1 MATQTTTTNRQS
13 RRAAAAQKGKQ
24 ETPATTATT
33 ATTAPAAPRLAWN
46 AGKTVLHHAVQV
58 TGHPKKELNQTY
70 ASCWKA
76 FQALGLPKAED
87 DYGPCVKFRKA
98 LKLAP
103 KGEKEL
109 VIGEGKSAVKLML
122 KAIAKGASTPAP
134 APTPVAEVKKERKSR
149 SKKQAATPQATA

>member
-24 ETPATTATT
+24 ETPATPATP
-33 ATTAPAAPRLAWN
+33 APAAPRLAWN
-46 AGKTVLHHAVQV
+46 AGKTVPHHAVQV

-109 VIGEGKSAVKLML
+109 VIGEGKGAIKLML

-149 SKKQAATPQATA
+149 SKKPAATPQATA